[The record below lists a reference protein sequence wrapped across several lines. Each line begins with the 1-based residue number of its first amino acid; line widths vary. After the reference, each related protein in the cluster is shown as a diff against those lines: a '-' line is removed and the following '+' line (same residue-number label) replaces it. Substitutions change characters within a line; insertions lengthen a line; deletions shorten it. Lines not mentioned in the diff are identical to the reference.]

1 MHVCICLCLHA
12 GPWESM
18 WRLEVRVGYFSA
30 VLYLSFEGLLLN
42 IKIPHFGQNGS
53 LANPWDPSS
62 NPQLG
67 LQVSLGILHGHWGF
81 KLRSSGLSGQHATH

>member
-12 GPWESM
+12 GPWGSM

-42 IKIPHFGQNGS
+42 IKIPHFGQTGW
-53 LANPWDPSS
+53 LANPRDPSS
-62 NPQLG
+62 NP
-67 LQVSLGILHGHWGF
+67 SWGYKYRWVF
-81 KLRSSGLSGQHATH
+81 YMGTGDLNSGPHA